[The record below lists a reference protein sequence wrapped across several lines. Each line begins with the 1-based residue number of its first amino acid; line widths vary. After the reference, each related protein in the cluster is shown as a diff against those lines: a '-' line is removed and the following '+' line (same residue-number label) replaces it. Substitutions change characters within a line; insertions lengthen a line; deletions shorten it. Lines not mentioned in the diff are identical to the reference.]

1 MSQRLLS
8 DLIMV
13 LWDSL
18 LLRGEGHTSEGGP
31 VTVWEGPVA
40 CGMWDGPR
48 GARVTLLFCGHQGKP
63 FSRFG
68 TEVLLPTLKLN
79 PVLWDSPWWQILLAG
94 GPIPQVG
101 PTPMTF
107 ATRRLGVAPGLVL
120 ARGREEAEFVES
132 S

>member
-1 MSQRLLS
+1 MGRSCR
-8 DLIMV
+8 
-13 LWDSL
+13 
-18 LLRGEGHTSEGGP
+18 
-31 VTVWEGPVA
+31 VWHVGWSSGCPSHSV
-40 CGMWDGPR
+40 
-48 GARVTLLFCGHQGKP
+48 LFCGHQGKL

-79 PVLWDSPWWQILLAG
+79 PVLWDSPWWQIPLAG